1 MKMYNKNMYFF
12 YYSLFTILLEKNK
25 YIYYP
30 TPRGI
35 IHQDCSLGGLNS
47 RLSAHKTDALPTEL
61 NEQMIHFIV
70 IHIIIFVISLD
81 CFYLFIHF
89 G

>member
-1 MKMYNKNMYFF
+1 
-12 YYSLFTILLEKNK
+12 
-25 YIYYP
+25 
-30 TPRGI
+30 
-35 IHQDCSLGGLNS
+35 
-47 RLSAHKTDALPTEL
+47 
-61 NEQMIHFIV
+61 MIHFIV